1 MPGYMAAISLKKLCG
16 WLFLYF
22 GKKILILL
30 NEYDTPLQETYVN
43 GYWEIM
49 KKGGMSVTVPLDG
62 NSPAF
67 LLRISEKKDII
78 ILSYEFGMTQASA
91 YMRADTD
98 TIQYGADYVILQ
110 ENQFLRG
117 GKPDEEKNWYRSA
130 GF

>member
-1 MPGYMAAISLKKLCG
+1 MV
-16 WLFLYF
+16 
-22 GKKILILL
+22 GKR
-30 NEYDTPLQETYVN
+30 E
-43 GYWEIM
+43 
-49 KKGGMSVTVPLDG
+49 GGMSVTVPLDG